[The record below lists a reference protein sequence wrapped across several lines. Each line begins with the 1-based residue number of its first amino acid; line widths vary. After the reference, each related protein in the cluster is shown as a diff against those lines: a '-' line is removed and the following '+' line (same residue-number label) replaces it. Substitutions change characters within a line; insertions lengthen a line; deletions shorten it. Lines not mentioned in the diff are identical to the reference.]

1 MNFLPANF
9 PTRLVPNSAAKGA
22 DLLACDNPAFIM
34 KGFGHLLICSKHAET
49 DF

>member
-34 KGFGHLLICSKHAET
+34 KGFGHLLICSKLAET